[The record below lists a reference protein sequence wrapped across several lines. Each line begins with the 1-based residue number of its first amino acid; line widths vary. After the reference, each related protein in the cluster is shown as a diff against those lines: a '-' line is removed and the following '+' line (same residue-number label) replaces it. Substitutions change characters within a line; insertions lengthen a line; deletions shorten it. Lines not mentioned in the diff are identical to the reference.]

1 MNISLCFIMFGVA
14 LELTVRDFKNLV
26 KNPKST
32 LGGVF
37 SQFIFLPAITFVLV
51 YFLDPA
57 PSLALGM
64 FMVAACPG
72 GNISNFF
79 SQLAGGNTALSVTMT
94 AIATTLA
101 MIATPLN
108 FMFWA
113 SLYEPT
119 NAILREVSLD
129 LFKVFEI
136 VVLILGVPLICG
148 MLLRHFKPEI
158 AAGMTKGIKIFGIV
172 FFAAFVIITFMLN
185 FDNFLTYVHHVIGFV
200 FLHNAWALVGGYSI
214 GAILKLSLEDK
225 KSIAI
230 ETGIQNSG
238 LGLLLIFNFFEGL
251 GGMALIAAWW
261 GIWHIIMG
269 FALGWYWSVGKTT
282 LVKVFRNA

>member
-1 MNISLCFIMFGVA
+1 MESIDALQLNLGGKGLLVMNISLCFIMFGVA

-148 MLLRHFKPEI
+148 MLLRHFKPE
-158 AAGMTKGIKIFGIV
+158 
-172 FFAAFVIITFMLN
+172 
-185 FDNFLTYVHHVIGFV
+185 
-200 FLHNAWALVGGYSI
+200 
-214 GAILKLSLEDK
+214 
-225 KSIAI
+225 
-230 ETGIQNSG
+230 
-238 LGLLLIFNFFEGL
+238 
-251 GGMALIAAWW
+251 
-261 GIWHIIMG
+261 
-269 FALGWYWSVGKTT
+269 
-282 LVKVFRNA
+282 